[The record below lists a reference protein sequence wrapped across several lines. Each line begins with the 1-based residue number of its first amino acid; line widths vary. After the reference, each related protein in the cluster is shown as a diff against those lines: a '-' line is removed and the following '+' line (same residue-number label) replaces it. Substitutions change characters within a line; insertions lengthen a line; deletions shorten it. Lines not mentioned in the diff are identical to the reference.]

1 MSLAFR
7 AKELLRISPGRSWW
21 VGLVLAGSVSAVGM
35 RSIYTVGATEAAVLT
50 QFGRVAGTPVMQAGL
65 HFKRPWQTV
74 RVFDRR
80 VRLLTFAP
88 RERLTA
94 DHEPVVVMPYACW
107 RVDMQGLE
115 RYLAATAGDRDVQGR
130 LRELIWDALDAA
142 IASHPLAD
150 WTAAAAATTT
160 PGASSEPTLLNPVRQ
175 RCRQAAAQLGVDLVE
190 VGLQRLTRPKRLA
203 EVIQQAMQAETRRIE
218 ASVELAGLAQVAA
231 IEADRGRGSP
241 PSRCDPRRVS
251 AGSGTIGTRGSPASR
266 EDSRGSLSTQSQA
279 ATNNRTASDSAEID
293 FQRTAQSR
301 NNEQGNPRRYTNRPM
316 SSYTRKYTLDVPP
329 SCP

>member
-218 ASVELAGLAQVAA
+218 ASVELAGLAQAAA
-231 IEADRGRGSP
+231 IEAEGR
-241 PSRCDPRRVS
+241 RR
-251 AGSGTIGTRGSPASR
+251 ADAILAEYRR
-266 EDSRGSLSTQSQA
+266 EAERLEREGLQQA
-279 ATNNRTASDSAEID
+279 AKIREEAYQLNPKLPRTIEQLQILRKLIFNEPLKAATTSKETHVATRTA
-293 FQRTAQSR
+293 
-301 NNEQGNPRRYTNRPM
+301 P
-316 SSYTRKYTLDVPP
+316 
-329 SCP
+329 